1 MNITT
6 LRAQI
11 GQSLG
16 YGYAFSTF
24 DGSAAAYAA
33 LEADQQVKLTNAMK
47 AYIRANP
54 DDFTPI
60 QQGIA
65 QTPFIETPE
74 NYSWGDAIADFSG
87 EVANQAQEA
96 GKAVTCVGQ
105 GTLTLLSMA
114 RWLIPAA
121 GLAVVGLIAWKYY
134 KGQPLAIVK

>member
-54 DDFTPI
+54 DDFTP
-60 QQGIA
+60 
-65 QTPFIETPE
+65 FIETPE

-96 GKAVTCVGQ
+96 GKAVAGVGQ